1 MSDDARVPEYRAI
14 AREVDGRVWPCWLP
28 WAVMPILEN
37 WEDGAQYRLSYIH
50 RGVAVYDRLYGA
62 RYLPPMEDA

>member
-1 MSDDARVPEYRAI
+1 
-14 AREVDGRVWPCWLP
+14 
-28 WAVMPILEN
+28 MPILEN